1 MKKNDKIYIAGH
13 RGLVGSA
20 ILRKLKDN
28 GYENLIYKTHSE
40 LDLTDQSAVKFF
52 FEKEKP
58 DFVFLCAAKLGGMD
72 AHRKFRAEFIYDNL
86 QIQNNV
92 IHQSY
97 INNVKKLLF
106 ISSTSVYP
114 EHASLPIKEECLL
127 SGKLQ
132 YLHEPYAIAKIA
144 GMKMCEAYSDRYGV
158 NFISVCPTTLYG
170 PNDNFD
176 IESANVVSALMRKI
190 YLAKLLK
197 EKRYDLVLK
206 DLEID
211 DIDKAKNYL
220 DILGVKENSIEI
232 WGSGNPKREFLY
244 SDDLANACIHI
255 MQNINIEHI
264 NKIDRDNPHINIGP
278 EKNYSIK
285 ELAYLLKTVIQFEGE
300 FRYNLNKPDG
310 TYEKLTCCDKIKQMN
325 WQAYTKLEDGIRS
338 TFHWYKSNKGLI

>member
-1 MKKNDKIYIAGH
+1 MNKNDRIYIAGH

-20 ILRKLKDN
+20 ILKTLIDS
-28 GYENLIYKTHSE
+28 GYKNLIYKTHSE
-40 LDLTDQSAVKFF
+40 LDLIDQHAVRNF
-52 FEKEKP
+52 FEREKP
-58 DFVFLCAAKLGGMD
+58 DFVFLCAARLGGIE
-72 AHRKFRAEFIYDNL
+72 AHRQLRAEFIYDNL

-114 EHASLPIKEECLL
+114 EHAPLPIKEEYLL
-127 SGKLQ
+127 NGKLQ

-176 IESANVVSALMRKI
+176 IKSANVVSALMRKI
-190 YLAKLLK
+190 YLAKLLV

-211 DIDKAKNYL
+211 NIDRAKEYL
-220 DILGVKENSIEI
+220 SILGVKENFVEI

-244 SDDLANACIHI
+244 SEDLADACIHI
-255 MQNINIEHI
+255 MQNIDIKCINNIDK
-264 NKIDRDNPHINIGP
+264 NNPHINIGP
-278 EKNYSIK
+278 EKNHSIK
-285 ELAYLLKTVIQFEGE
+285 ELANVLKTVIQFEGE
-300 FRYNLNKPDG
+300 FKYNLNKPDG
-310 TYEKLTCCDKIKQMN
+310 TYEKLTCCDKIKKMN
-325 WQAYTKLEDGIRS
+325 WQAYTKLENGLRT
-338 TFHWYKSNKGLI
+338 TFHWYKNNKGLI

>member
-40 LDLTDQSAVKFF
+40 LDLTDQNAVNFF
-52 FEKEKP
+52 LKKEKP
-58 DFVFLCAAKLGGMD
+58 DFVFLCAARLGGIE
-72 AHRKFRAEFIYDNL
+72 AHKQFRAEFIYDNL

-114 EHASLPIKEECLL
+114 EHTSLPIKEEYLL

-144 GMKMCEAYSDRYGV
+144 GMKMCEAYSTRYNM

-176 IESANVVSALMRKI
+176 IESANVVAALMRKI
-190 YLAKLLK
+190 HLAKLLS
-197 EKRYDLVLK
+197 EKRYDLILK
-206 DLEID
+206 DLGID

-255 MQNINIEHI
+255 MQNINIEDI
-264 NKIDRDNPHINIGP
+264 NIIDKYNPHINIGP
-278 EKNYSIK
+278 DGNYSIK
-285 ELAYLLKTVIQFEGE
+285 ELACLLKTIIQFEGG
-300 FRYNLNKPDG
+300 FTYNLNKPDG

-325 WQAYTKLEDGIRS
+325 WQAYTKLEDGLRA
-338 TFHWYKSNKGLI
+338 TFHWYKNNKGLI

>member
-20 ILRKLKDN
+20 ILKTLIDS
-28 GYENLIYKTHSE
+28 GYKNLIYKTHSE
-40 LDLTDQSAVKFF
+40 LDLIDQHAVRIF
-52 FEKEKP
+52 FEREKP
-58 DFVFLCAAKLGGMD
+58 DFVFLCAARLGGIE
-72 AHRKFRAEFIYDNL
+72 AHRQLRAEFIYDNL

-106 ISSTSVYP
+106 ISSTSIYP
-114 EHASLPIKEECLL
+114 ELASLPIKEEYLL
-127 SGKLQ
+127 NGKLQ

-176 IESANVVSALMRKI
+176 IKSANVVSALMRKI
-190 YLAKLLK
+190 YLAKLLE
-197 EKRYDLVLK
+197 EKKYDLVLK

-211 DIDKAKNYL
+211 DIDRAKKYL
-220 DILGVKENSIEI
+220 NMLGVKENFVEI
-232 WGSGNPKREFLY
+232 WGSGNPRREFLY
-244 SDDLANACIHI
+244 SGDLADACIHI
-255 MQNINIEHI
+255 MQNIDMEHI
-264 NKIDRDNPHINIGP
+264 NNIDKDNPHINIGP
-278 EKNYSIK
+278 EGNYSIK
-285 ELAYLLKTVIQFEGE
+285 ELAHLLKTVIQYKGE

-325 WQAYTKLEDGIRS
+325 WQAYTKLEDGLRS
-338 TFHWYKSNKGLI
+338 TFHWYKNSKGLI